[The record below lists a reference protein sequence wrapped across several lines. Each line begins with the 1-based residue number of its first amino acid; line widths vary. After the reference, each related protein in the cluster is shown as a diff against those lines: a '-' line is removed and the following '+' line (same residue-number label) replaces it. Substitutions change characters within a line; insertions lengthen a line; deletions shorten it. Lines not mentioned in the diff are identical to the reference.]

1 MSITANTVVRTTR
14 DDHMIAWLTALAISI
29 HLLESALPS
38 PFPGFKPGLANIVT
52 IIVLC
57 QYGLKMAIW
66 VTLLRVLIGS
76 LLLGTFMSPTFMLS
90 LSGAVATLLMLALAS
105 SLSQAF
111 PVWALGAIGYSVL
124 GAMTHISV
132 QFYVAYS
139 LFIQHEALLALLPIL
154 ATTSL
159 IFGAISGI
167 VAKAV
172 LPELEARR

>member
-1 MSITANTVVRTTR
+1 
-14 DDHMIAWLTALAISI
+14 
-29 HLLESALPS
+29 
-38 PFPGFKPGLANIVT
+38 
-52 IIVLC
+52 
-57 QYGLKMAIW
+57 MAIW

-76 LLLGTFMSPTFMLS
+76 LLLGTFMSPTFILS
-90 LSGAVATLLMLALAS
+90 LSGAVATLLMLTLAS
-105 SLSQAF
+105 SLSQVF
-111 PVWALGAIGYSVL
+111 PAWAPGAIGYSVM

-139 LFIQHEALLALLPIL
+139 LFIQHEALLTLLPIL

-167 VAKAV
+167 VAMAV